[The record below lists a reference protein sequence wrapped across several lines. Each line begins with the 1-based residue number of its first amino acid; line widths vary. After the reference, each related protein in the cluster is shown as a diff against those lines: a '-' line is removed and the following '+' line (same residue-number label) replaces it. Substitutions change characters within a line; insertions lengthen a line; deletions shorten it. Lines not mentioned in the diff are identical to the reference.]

1 MKNKG
6 SCYDLFFLSISEK
19 LDGFVNTMHRI
30 ADQYEMNSS
39 DLGIYIQPIV
49 QGTSYHC
56 EFNLFYDPNNVRE
69 REKVKDLA
77 DKAVTE
83 LINEGAFFSRPYGS
97 WADPVYRR
105 DAQTTIQLRKLKAIF
120 DPNNIM
126 NPGKL
131 CFI

>member
-1 MKNKG
+1 
-6 SCYDLFFLSISEK
+6 
-19 LDGFVNTMHRI
+19 MHRI
-30 ADQYEMNSS
+30 VDQYEMNSS

-56 EFNLFYDPNNVRE
+56 EFNLFYDPNNMGE
-69 REKVKDLA
+69 REKVKNLA
-77 DKAVTE
+77 DRAVIE
-83 LINEGAFFSRPYGS
+83 LMNEGAFFSRPYGS